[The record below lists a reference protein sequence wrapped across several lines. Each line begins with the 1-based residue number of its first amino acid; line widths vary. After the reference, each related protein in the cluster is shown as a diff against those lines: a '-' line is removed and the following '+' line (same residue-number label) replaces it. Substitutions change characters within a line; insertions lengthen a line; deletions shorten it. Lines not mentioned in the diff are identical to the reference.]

1 MKELVVNI
9 VVALC
14 VGEGGRENFF
24 FFWVFLKIDDDE
36 NSCSF

>member
-14 VGEGGRENFF
+14 VWEREEERSF